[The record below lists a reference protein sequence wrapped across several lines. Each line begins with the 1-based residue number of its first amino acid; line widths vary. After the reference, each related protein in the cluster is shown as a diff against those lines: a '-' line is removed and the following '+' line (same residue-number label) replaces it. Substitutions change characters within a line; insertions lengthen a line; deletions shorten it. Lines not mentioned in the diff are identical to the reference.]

1 MLIFYK
7 DLHFC
12 QELFTYCRSGN
23 LNRENLVGIHSGVV
37 RSFWMDHI
45 IILGGG
51 EGVGQL
57 NKILHSKSR
66 QEKFIYSKPKVK
78 LHKLKVKKIL
88 QKYDKK

>member
-1 MLIFYK
+1 
-7 DLHFC
+7 
-12 QELFTYCRSGN
+12 
-23 LNRENLVGIHSGVV
+23 
-37 RSFWMDHI
+37 MDHI